1 MPRSLVIGVNG
12 QDGSYLVENLLR
24 RGYDVVGIG
33 RDDESR
39 YVVPSKSFTY
49 ERSDIADLGS
59 FGSLVRRVAPD
70 VVFHFAAIHGAAG
83 FAYES
88 VWRDMMAVNVLSL
101 HVLLEH
107 ARLESRSLR
116 IVYAGSSKIFPTPLV
131 GTITEATPAR
141 ATCLYS
147 IGKIA
152 SRDLVMHYREKHG
165 VGATNLVFFNHESV
179 RRPASYFL
187 PTIARSIVAA
197 KRDRAFTTHV
207 KTLDFRIDWSSAV
220 ELMDLSIDIAETSDV
235 AEVVMASGTTWH
247 GRVAV
252 EHLFARHGLDAR
264 DHIVETLPRS
274 DPGPEFCVGIDRL
287 EAATGRRPQL
297 SLLDIMD
304 EMVDAAAR
312 GSSAKPVEG

>member
-1 MPRSLVIGVNG
+1 VIGVNG
-12 QDGSYLVENLLR
+12 QDGSYLAENLLR
-24 RGYDVVGIG
+24 RGYDVVGVG
-33 RDDESR
+33 RDDASR
-39 YVVPSKSFTY
+39 YLEATKGFTY

-59 FGSLVRRVAPD
+59 FEKLVRRVAPD
-70 VVFHFAAIHGAAG
+70 VAFHFAAIHGAAG
-83 FAYES
+83 FEYES

-107 ARLESRSLR
+107 ARVERRSLR

-152 SRDLVMHYREKHG
+152 SRDLVMHYRERHG
-165 VGATNLVFFNHESV
+165 IAATNLVLFNHESV

-207 KTLDFRIDWSSAV
+207 KTLDFRIDWSSAA
-220 ELMDLSIDIAETSDV
+220 ELMDLSINIAETSDV
-235 AEVVMASGTTWH
+235 AEVVMASGTTLH

-252 EHLFARHGLDAR
+252 EQLFARHGLDSR
-264 DHIVETLPRS
+264 DHIVEALPRS
-274 DPGPEFCVGIDRL
+274 DPGPKFHVGIDRL
-287 EAATGRRPQL
+287 AAAAGRRPQL
-297 SLLDIMD
+297 SLFDIMD
-304 EMVDAAAR
+304 EMVLSAAR
-312 GSSAKPVEG
+312 TSSAKPVEG